1 MTKYKGITVELHEKT
16 SCGCGGC
23 IFDSAEEFILKHGLD
38 LDIDK
43 LWEDA
48 SEREAIRVTFE
59 MEDDEINAWLL
70 ARKVL

>member
-23 IFDSAEEFILKHGLD
+23 VFDSADDFIQKHSLD
-38 LDIDK
+38 LDIDS
-43 LWEDA
+43 LWADD

-59 MEDDEINAWLL
+59 MEDDEMLDFLFNDT
-70 ARKVL
+70 K

>member
-23 IFDSAEEFILKHGLD
+23 IFDSAESFIEKHGLD
-38 LDIDK
+38 LDIDS
-43 LWEDA
+43 LWADD

-59 MEDDEINAWLL
+59 MEDDEIEL
-70 ARKVL
+70 